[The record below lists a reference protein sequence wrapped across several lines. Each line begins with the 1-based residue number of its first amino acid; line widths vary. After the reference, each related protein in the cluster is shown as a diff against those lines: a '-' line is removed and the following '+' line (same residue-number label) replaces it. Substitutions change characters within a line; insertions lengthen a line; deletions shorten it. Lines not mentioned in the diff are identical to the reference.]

1 MSPDEEF
8 LTTLLKALNASGVEA
23 IIVGNAG
30 AALQGAPVTTQDVDL
45 LVRDTPLN
53 REKLETLSRALGAA
67 RPAAISELTTAV
79 RITGA
84 AFPIDI
90 LFDSMSGGL
99 QFASVRSRSR
109 EVAVADVTATV
120 ASLDDII
127 RSKEAAGRPKDTAV
141 LPILRDTLRVQ
152 QALDQSGGET
162 PT

>member
-99 QFASVRSRSR
+99 Q
-109 EVAVADVTATV
+109 
-120 ASLDDII
+120 SLDDII